1 MERQIKSREPWKH
14 ALRDLQPTM
23 AGKISAEST
32 AAIFG
37 NELIGKGFL
46 NEQAASAKLSRN
58 GASEYDKTTSLL
70 LAVSTHI
77 NAASTREQSK
87 RRFDD
92 FIAVLAENMGLIS
105 LAVQLTSKC
114 CEYNPDYRHPLYG
127 QASVAGTT
135 NTTHPLEP
143 VNVSSSGIVNVTF
156 ANRISAALV
165 DTVRSYASL
174 KTAGVLIIGASLAV
188 VAIGV
193 LYNQVTEPEIGSF
206 KELEQALKNV
216 GDWDGLCRNLQVS
229 TAMMATLRHSELQTS
244 TKKSRCLEAF
254 YRHDVERG
262 VEVTWETVVKAVAEY
277 PISNKRLAKE
287 IAEQHN
293 LRDIEL

>member
-92 FIAVLAENMGLIS
+92 FITILAENMGLIS

-114 CEYNPDYRHPLYG
+114 C
-127 QASVAGTT
+127 
-135 NTTHPLEP
+135 
-143 VNVSSSGIVNVTF
+143 
-156 ANRISAALV
+156 
-165 DTVRSYASL
+165 
-174 KTAGVLIIGASLAV
+174 
-188 VAIGV
+188 
-193 LYNQVTEPEIGSF
+193 
-206 KELEQALKNV
+206 
-216 GDWDGLCRNLQVS
+216 
-229 TAMMATLRHSELQTS
+229 
-244 TKKSRCLEAF
+244 
-254 YRHDVERG
+254 
-262 VEVTWETVVKAVAEY
+262 
-277 PISNKRLAKE
+277 
-287 IAEQHN
+287 
-293 LRDIEL
+293 